1 VIFMISGRSV
11 AIDSWQI
18 MHVFTLGMPAT
29 GPFSTDSW
37 HVSVHLSIAF
47 STCVLCGNGI
57 GCTAAAR
64 MPKNSRTAAMLVECA
79 GVKTFDAGGAG
90 VHADAHTAT
99 PRLTIHLRA
108 RIRRRYFFAMLCR

>member
-1 VIFMISGRSV
+1 
-11 AIDSWQI
+11 
-18 MHVFTLGMPAT
+18 
-29 GPFSTDSW
+29 
-37 HVSVHLSIAF
+37 
-47 STCVLCGNGI
+47 
-57 GCTAAAR
+57 
-64 MPKNSRTAAMLVECA
+64 MLVECA